1 MKGQLKRIF
10 KIFSSNGLIT
20 FTSTILGVFIGI
32 YVTDFYN
39 RQSQLKARNDAFEQ
53 VEKEISNNTRL
64 LIDYRDTLKVSFD
77 RLKYFNSKLSDEFQ
91 IIIHKDSLP
100 NFKRRLTS
108 VLVVEKTM
116 PIGNDSLRVSGDF
129 NLNIKSNLVVF
140 DLQTV
145 IWNTF
150 KQTNYLS
157 LTPFTCISNIEKIY
171 NLFLDFNSTNNVL
184 RNNLLDGNYM
194 KDKNAIRRFER
205 DFRKILFKH
214 DLLIKMCESS
224 KDLMQNCDD

>member
-171 NLFLDFNSTNNVL
+171 NLFLDFNSTNIVL